1 MTAIEQTEA
10 RPRGTRLPR
19 RARRNQLLGAA
30 QEVFVAQGYHAAA
43 MDDIAERAGVSKPV
57 LYQHFPGK
65 LELYL
70 ALLDQHCE
78 ALLQAVRTALASTTD
93 NKKRVEA
100 TMDAYF
106 AYVEDE
112 GGAFR
117 LVFESDLT
125 NEPAV
130 RERVDKV
137 ALQCAEAICEVIA
150 EDTGLAREQ
159 SMLLAVG
166 LGGVSQVVAR
176 YWLSS
181 AASPSRDQAVEL
193 LTVAGL
199 ARHRGL
205 PAARCRGSAAL
216 SPAAAGKRYCWPRR
230 TPELR
235 REKPWRSRS
244 ACSTRRARSSSRA
257 TQSTEEIEKAVAA
270 ALTGAEA
277 AEPRGRPRPQG
288 AGACR
293 PAGVRRDRR
302 TGQAQGR
309 FRRGL
314 TPRRT
319 TDGRR

>member
-1 MTAIEQTEA
+1 MKFSAPTAHAPVTQKYDGGRVHTGHLPAAAGGSTENDMGGGVTAIEQTEA

-65 LELYL
+65 LDLYL

-78 ALLQAVRTALASTTD
+78 NLLQAVRTALASTNE
-93 NKKRVEA
+93 NKLRVAA

-130 RERVDKV
+130 RERVERV
-137 ALQCAEAICEVIA
+137 SLECAEAISEVVA
-150 EDTGLAREQ
+150 EDTGLSKDEA
-159 SMLLAVG
+159 MLLAVG

-181 AASPSRDQAVEL
+181 ESAVPRETAVQL
-193 LTVAGL
+193 LTSLAWRGIAGFPKVA
-199 ARHRGL
+199 
-205 PAARCRGSAAL
+205 
-216 SPAAAGKRYCWPRR
+216 
-230 TPELR
+230 PE
-235 REKPWRSRS
+235 
-244 ACSTRRARSSSRA
+244 
-257 TQSTEEIEKAVAA
+257 
-270 ALTGAEA
+270 
-277 AEPRGRPRPQG
+277 
-288 AGACR
+288 
-293 PAGVRRDRR
+293 
-302 TGQAQGR
+302 
-309 FRRGL
+309 
-314 TPRRT
+314 
-319 TDGRR
+319 